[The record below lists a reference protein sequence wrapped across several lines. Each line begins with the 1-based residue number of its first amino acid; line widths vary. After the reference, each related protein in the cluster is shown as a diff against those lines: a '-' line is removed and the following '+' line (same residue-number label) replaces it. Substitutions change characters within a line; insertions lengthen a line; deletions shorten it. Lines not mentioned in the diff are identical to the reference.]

1 MVQRIDALFEIERQI
16 NGQTADERT
25 HPRRAALLRS
35 EANWMFCLYGRQYR
49 QCEKRGFNDR
59 EAAAS

>member
-1 MVQRIDALFEIERQI
+1 MKEVSIVGLDLAKRVFQ
-16 NGQTADERT
+16 GT

-49 QCEKRGFNDR
+49 QCENRGFNDR